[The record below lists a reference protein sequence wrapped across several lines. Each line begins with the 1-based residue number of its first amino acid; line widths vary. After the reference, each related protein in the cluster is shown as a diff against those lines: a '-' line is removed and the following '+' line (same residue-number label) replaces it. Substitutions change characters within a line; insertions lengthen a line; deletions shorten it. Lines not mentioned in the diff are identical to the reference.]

1 MPSRPTSTGRRLR
14 PRVATAAMAGSTLLL
29 VAVTVA
35 LLGPG
40 PRPVVI
46 VLVWLACITPPLVR
60 SDVAERRLPNRLVLP
75 ALTVAVPLTA
85 IDAAVRQVAPLE
97 PLLMGS
103 AVGAVLY
110 ACALFGGLGMGDV
123 KLGALL
129 GLAVGCFGTSAVLLF
144 AVVSVSSAGLAG
156 VVVVLVAR
164 SRGGSA
170 GWRTRIPFGP
180 FLLLGCWGAITATA

>member
-1 MPSRPTSTGRRLR
+1 M
-14 PRVATAAMAGSTLLL
+14 VGSTLLL

-35 LLGPG
+35 RLAPE

-46 VLVWLACITPPLVR
+46 VLVWLACITPPLVHI
-60 SDVAERRLPNRLVLP
+60 DIVERRLPNRLVLP
-75 ALTVAVPLTA
+75 ALAIAVPVTT
-85 IDAAVRQVAPLE
+85 IDAVARQAAPLG
-97 PLLMGS
+97 PLLMGF

-110 ACALFGGLGMGDV
+110 ACAVFGGLGMGDV

-156 VVVVLVAR
+156 AVVVLLAR

-180 FLLLGCWGAITATA
+180 FLLLGCWSAIAASA

>member
-1 MPSRPTSTGRRLR
+1 MPSRPTSSGTRPR
-14 PRVATAAMAGSTLLL
+14 PRVTTAAMVGSTLLL

-35 LLGPG
+35 RLGPE
-40 PRPVVI
+40 PRPVAI

-60 SDVAERRLPNRLVLP
+60 IDVTERRLPNRLVLP
-75 ALTVAVPLTA
+75 ALAIAVPLTA
-85 IDAAVRQVAPLE
+85 VDAAMRGVAPLQ
-97 PLLMGS
+97 PLLMGF

-110 ACALFGGLGMGDV
+110 VCAVFGGLGMGDV

-129 GLAVGCFGTSAVLLF
+129 GLAVGCFGMSAVLLF
-144 AVVSVSSAGLAG
+144 AMVSVSSAGLAG
-156 VVVVLVAR
+156 VVVVFLAR

-180 FLLLGCWGAITATA
+180 FLLFGCWSAIAASA

>member
-1 MPSRPTSTGRRLR
+1 
-14 PRVATAAMAGSTLLL
+14 MAGSTLLL

-35 LLGPG
+35 RLGPD

-46 VLVWLACITPPLVR
+46 VLAWLACITPPLVR
-60 SDVAERRLPNRLVLP
+60 IDIAERRLPNRLVLP
-75 ALTVAVPLTA
+75 ALAIAVPVSA
-85 IDAAVRQVAPLE
+85 VDAAVRQMPLLE
-97 PLLMGS
+97 PLLMGF

-129 GLAVGCFGTSAVLLF
+129 GLAAGCFGTSAVLLF
-144 AVVSVSSAGLAG
+144 AVVSVSSAGLTGA
-156 VVVVLVAR
+156 VVVLLAR

-170 GWRTRIPFGP
+170 GWRTRIPLGP
-180 FLLLGCWGAITATA
+180 FLLLGCWCAIAASA

>member
-1 MPSRPTSTGRRLR
+1 
-14 PRVATAAMAGSTLLL
+14 MAGSTLLL

-35 LLGPG
+35 RLGPD
-40 PRPVVI
+40 PRPVGI

-60 SDVAERRLPNRLVLP
+60 IDVAERRLPNRLVLP
-75 ALTVAVPLTA
+75 ALAIAVPLTA
-85 IDAAVRQVAPLE
+85 VDAAVRQTTLLE
-97 PLLMGS
+97 PLLIGF

-110 ACALFGGLGMGDV
+110 GCAVFGGLGMGDV

-129 GLAVGCFGTSAVLLF
+129 GLAVGCFGMSAVLLF
-144 AVVSVSSAGLAG
+144 AVVSVSSAGLGG
-156 VVVVLVAR
+156 VVVVLLAR

-180 FLLLGCWGAITATA
+180 FLLLGCWSAIAATA

>member
-1 MPSRPTSTGRRLR
+1 MPSRPTSSGRRLR

-29 VAVTVA
+29 VAVIVA
-35 LLGPG
+35 RLGPD

-60 SDVAERRLPNRLVLP
+60 IDVAERRLPNRLVLP
-75 ALTVAVPLTA
+75 ALAIAVPVTA
-85 IDAAVRQVAPLE
+85 VDAAVRQVAPLE
-97 PLLMGS
+97 PLLMGF

-110 ACALFGGLGMGDV
+110 VCALLGGLGMGDV

-156 VVVVLVAR
+156 AVVVFLAR

-180 FLLLGCWGAITATA
+180 FLLLGCWSAIAVSA